1 MIRDDFMFFD
11 TFKDKIDRLREI
23 YSDEEMDRFCMELV
37 MYGVRREH
45 DEKLDPYLEGI
56 LVQMFGKIER
66 SKERKGRSPIA
77 KKIKGETSLEGQ
89 DQQSG

>member
-1 MIRDDFMFFD
+1 MMILCFD

-37 MYGVRREH
+37 MYGGRREH

-56 LVQMFGKIER
+56 PVQMFGKIER

-77 KKIKGETSLEGQ
+77 KKIRGATEPEGMDKQ
-89 DQQSG
+89 DG